1 METPE
6 KDDYLRLE
14 TLTDNRSASVGVARV
29 AKRELVLFSRDLE
42 PPLYDHED
50 FTSVVQALATRS
62 RMSRIRI
69 VSIDPGAAVRAG
81 HRLVSLAQRFSSYI
95 EVRRAA
101 RDHAEMSET
110 FLVADEAGVLYRP
123 ISTRYEGYAGTH
135 LPMEARQC
143 LKTFESIWN
152 LAEPDVEFRR
162 LGI

>member
-6 KDDYLRLE
+6 KEDYRRLE
-14 TLTDNRSASVGVARV
+14 TLADNRSAAVEVARV
-29 AKRELVLFSRDLE
+29 AKRELALFSRDLE
-42 PPLYDHED
+42 PSLYDHED
-50 FTSVVQALATRS
+50 FTSAVQALATRS

-81 HRLVSLAQRFSSYI
+81 HRLVALAQRFSSYI

-101 RDHAEMSET
+101 RDHAEMAET

-123 ISTRYEGYAGTH
+123 ISSRYEGYAGVH
-135 LPMEARQC
+135 LPMQARQC
-143 LKTFESIWN
+143 LKTFEGIWN

>member
-1 METPE
+1 METPRKE
-6 KDDYLRLE
+6 AYLRLE
-14 TLTDNRSASVGVARV
+14 TLADNRSAAVEVARV

-42 PPLYDHED
+42 PLLYDHED
-50 FTSVVQALATRS
+50 FTSVLQALATRS

-69 VSIDPGAAVRAG
+69 VSIDPGTAVRAG
-81 HRLVSLAQRFSSYI
+81 HRLVALAQRFSSYI

-101 RDHAEMSET
+101 RDHAEMGET
-110 FLVADEAGVLYRP
+110 FLVADEIGVLYRP
-123 ISTRYEGYAGTH
+123 ISTRYEGYAGTY

-143 LKTFESIWN
+143 LKTFEGIWN

>member
-1 METPE
+1 METPKKE
-6 KDDYLRLE
+6 GYQRLE
-14 TLTDNRSASVGVARV
+14 TLADNRAAAVEVARV

-50 FTSVVQALATRS
+50 FIGVVQALATRS

-81 HRLVSLAQRFSSYI
+81 HRLVGLAQRFSSYI

-101 RDHAEMSET
+101 RDHAEMAET

-123 ISTRYEGYAGTH
+123 VSSRYEGYAGTQ
-135 LPMEARQC
+135 LPLEARQY

-152 LAEPDVEFRR
+152 MAEPDVEFRR